1 LNFSSCHA
9 DENRTYRLLCCRHTR
24 SSDSIF
30 DAHTSTLGEGPSVN
44 DSLVSD
50 HAVEQNEE
58 RYDQLSYL
66 DFRQYCG
73 QSSTS
78 RGPALKLYSLNL
90 HYSLAER

>member
-1 LNFSSCHA
+1 VY
-9 DENRTYRLLCCRHTR
+9 DT
-24 SSDSIF
+24 
-30 DAHTSTLGEGPSVN
+30 
-44 DSLVSD
+44 LVSD

-78 RGPALKLYSLNL
+78 REPALKLYSKNF
-90 HYSLAER
+90 HYSVAEREAVAASVYGAAVHY